1 MLHLERI
8 KLEQGSP
15 SPTTFSHCPTQML
28 SSLLGQLLGQ
38 LTIVGMKQVVQKTM
52 NPNSRPN
59 ITNAHFL
66 ILQCKI
72 GPQRNK
78 YQLMNPNMTIIKG
91 GEDAVAAAKESFQGA
106 TGLNG
111 NDCHFISP
119 STKRILNKNLFFW
132 CPEKEG
138 ANHVSS
144 SCSPFLISLALYFSL
159 HRLCSAFTLK
169 VTQLDADNP
178 SRDPYQILSHL
189 VSSSLARAH
198 RLKNP
203 KSAAAGNN
211 TATPLFSHSYGAYSI
226 SLSFGTPPQIL
237 PFVMDTGSDFVW
249 FPCTHRYAVGCR
261 NPKCSWVHH
270 TNKTQCDECQNNPKP
285 RKCTQLC
292 PPYFILYGSGTT
304 AGLALS
310 ETLNLGDRTVSNFL
324 VGCSVLSSKQPAGIA
339 GFGRGLPSL
348 PSQLKLNKFS
358 YCLISRRFDDSPRSS
373 TLILDSASEFDR
385 KTNGLIYTPFLKN
398 PAVEGK
404 EALQVYYYVGL
415 RKITVGGRSVKVPY
429 KLLSLGKGG
438 DGGTIVDSGSTFTFM
453 AREIF
458 MPLATEFVKQVKNY
472 SRARDVEVLT
482 GLRPC
487 FNVSDGD
494 KQVEFPE
501 LRFHFKGGAEMALP
515 LENYFAV
522 VGDGVAC
529 LILVTDGGVGG
540 GKAEVGHSGPAV
552 VLGSFQMQN
561 YYVEYDLR
569 NERLGLKPQLC
580 I

>member
-1 MLHLERI
+1 M
-8 KLEQGSP
+8 P
-15 SPTTFSHCPTQML
+15 SHPRVLRFL
-28 SSLLGQLLGQ
+28 SLLL
-38 LTIVGMKQVVQKTM
+38 
-52 NPNSRPN
+52 
-59 ITNAHFL
+59 
-66 ILQCKI
+66 C
-72 GPQRNK
+72 
-78 YQLMNPNMTIIKG
+78 
-91 GEDAVAAAKESFQGA
+91 
-106 TGLNG
+106 
-111 NDCHFISP
+111 
-119 STKRILNKNLFFW
+119 
-132 CPEKEG
+132 
-138 ANHVSS
+138 
-144 SCSPFLISLALYFSL
+144 ISLIFASALNL
-159 HRLCSAFTLK
+159 PLK
-169 VTQLDADNP
+169 VAQFDANDP
-178 SRDPYQILSHL
+178 SGDPYQILSHL

-203 KSAAAGNN
+203 KSTASGNSC
-211 TATPLFSHSYGAYSI
+211 TTPLFSHSYGAYSI

-249 FPCTHRYAVGCR
+249 FPCTHRYVCKKCSFSSSSFRNTTIPSFIPKLSSSSGLVGCR

-270 TNKTQCDECQNNPKP
+270 TNKTQCDECQNNPKN
-285 RKCTQLC
+285 
-292 PPYFILYGSGTT
+292 
-304 AGLALS
+304 ALKS
-310 ETLNLGDRTVSNFL
+310 VSNFL
-324 VGCSVLSSKQPAGIA
+324 VGCSVFSSRQPAGIA

-358 YCLISRRFDDSPRSS
+358 YCLISRRFDDSPSSS
-373 TLILDSASEFDR
+373 TLILDSTSDFDR

-398 PAVEGK
+398 PVVKGK
-404 EALQVYYYVGL
+404 EAFRVYYYVGL
-415 RKITVGGRSVKVPY
+415 RKKTVGGRRVKVPY
-429 KLLSLGKGG
+429 KLLSPGKGG

-458 MPLATEFVKQVKNY
+458 VPVATEFVKQVKNY
-472 SRARDVEVLT
+472 SRARDVEVFT

-487 FNVSDGD
+487 FNVSSGE

-529 LILVTDGGVGG
+529 LTVVTDGGVGG

-569 NERLGLKPQLC
+569 NERIGLKPQLC

>member
-1 MLHLERI
+1 MPSHACVLRFLSLLLCISPIIASALHLPLQVTRFDAND
-8 KLEQGSP
+8 P
-15 SPTTFSHCPTQML
+15 SP
-28 SSLLGQLLGQ
+28 
-38 LTIVGMKQVVQKTM
+38 
-52 NPNSRPN
+52 
-59 ITNAHFL
+59 
-66 ILQCKI
+66 
-72 GPQRNK
+72 
-78 YQLMNPNMTIIKG
+78 
-91 GEDAVAAAKESFQGA
+91 
-106 TGLNG
+106 
-111 NDCHFISP
+111 
-119 STKRILNKNLFFW
+119 
-132 CPEKEG
+132 
-138 ANHVSS
+138 
-144 SCSPFLISLALYFSL
+144 
-159 HRLCSAFTLK
+159 
-169 VTQLDADNP
+169 
-178 SRDPYQILSHL
+178 DPYQILSHL

-203 KSAAAGNN
+203 RPGGGGGNN
-211 TATPLFSHSYGAYSI
+211 TATPLFSHSYGGYSI

-249 FPCTHRYAVGCR
+249 FPCTHRYVCKKLVGCR

-270 TNKTQCDECQNNPKP
+270 SNQTQCDECQNSPNPQN
-285 RKCTQLC
+285 CTQVC

-304 AGLALS
+304 AGVALS

-324 VGCSVLSSKQPAGIA
+324 VGCSVFSSRQPAGIA

-348 PSQLKLNKFS
+348 PSQLKLHKFS
-358 YCLISRRFDDSPRSS
+358 YCLISRRFDDSPSSS
-373 TLILDSASEFDR
+373 TLILDSTSDFDR

-398 PAVEGK
+398 PVVEGK
-404 EALQVYYYVGL
+404 EAFQVYYYVFL
-415 RKITVGGRSVKVPY
+415 RKITVGGRRVKVPY
-429 KLLSLGKGG
+429 KLLSPGKGG

-458 MPLATEFVKQVKNY
+458 VPLALEFVKQVKNY

-482 GLRPC
+482 GLMPC
-487 FNVSDGD
+487 FNVSDGG
-494 KQVEFPE
+494 KPVEFPE

-529 LILVTDGGVGG
+529 LTVVTDGGVGG